1 MDVLEIGDVI
11 THIDLGTLVVRTQP
25 YDIDPKIPN
34 VVEFRD
40 DARDVANAVVVAV
53 FEAGGIDL
61 VDDAFFPPS
70 SFVFWSRHLY
80 SSENSQRDA

>member
-11 THIDLGTLVVRTQP
+11 AHIDLGTLVVRTQP

-40 DARDVANAVVVAV
+40 DARDVPGRRRILSTTV
-53 FEAGGIDL
+53 FRVL
-61 VDDAFFPPS
+61 V
-70 SFVFWSRHLY
+70 
-80 SSENSQRDA
+80 